1 MSLNQK
7 NVFDKNY
14 KEVMLWFNLFVTR
27 FPVDDSVIYYT
38 VKDFLIM
45 LWIVI
50 KEEKQFSKK
59 PFKVIH
65 KKRTCLECF
74 HNQFCYTPLFS
85 YTPILK
91 EWIKRYSLLDPT
103 EDYCKCLP
111 FTEELIF
118 VLFNFFGTHGKCL

>member
-1 MSLNQK
+1 MNITLESHL
-7 NVFDKNY
+7 
-14 KEVMLWFNLFVTR
+14 KEISEVEGNKLYSN
-27 FPVDDSVIYYT
+27 
-38 VKDFLIM
+38 
-45 LWIVI
+45 WIVI
-50 KEEKQFSKK
+50 KEDKQFSKK

-65 KKRTCLECF
+65 RKRTCLECF

-85 YTPILK
+85 YIPILK

-103 EDYCKCLP
+103 EDKCLP